1 MGGKGELAAAE
12 CEAPGEPRRRSA
24 ARSVALAVPE
34 GDGQAGRGHAAAKPG
49 GSNRGCCCGIPRG
62 CWKMPACLACLAN
75 YGFSGWRC
83 PCHSPLGAG
92 AGRRRGRRGRR
103 GRPTAAWSGGAARRG
118 DPTTRRF
125 GRAILS
131 AVDSPVR
138 QVRSVA
144 TQDVTTGQ
152 GVVVLKGSDH
162 GSKLAAAKAL
172 QATEGSR
179 VLLCTAAG
187 QAGSRAGSR
196 SMRGSLEGNGQQCSS
211 PSQLFSHAL
220 TCAAVVMHHPI
231 PCEPVPYQDTLMG
244 MSVG

>member
-1 MGGKGELAAAE
+1 MLENA
-12 CEAPGEPRRRSA
+12 
-24 ARSVALAVPE
+24 
-34 GDGQAGRGHAAAKPG
+34 
-49 GSNRGCCCGIPRG
+49 
-62 CWKMPACLACLAN
+62 ACLACLAN
-75 YGFSGWRC
+75 YGFSGWEMSLSQSPWCGCGAGGGEGGGGGEGQR
-83 PCHSPLGAG
+83 PLGRGWRG
-92 AGRRRGRRGRR
+92 ARGL
-103 GRPTAAWSGGAARRG
+103 
-118 DPTTRRF
+118 TTRRF

-187 QAGSRAGSR
+187 QAVRGRVAQYARFSR
-196 SMRGSLEGNGQQCSS
+196 GQRPTMLIVTFPSS
-211 PSQLFSHAL
+211 SAML
-220 TCAAVVMHHPI
+220 
-231 PCEPVPYQDTLMG
+231 
-244 MSVG
+244 